1 MNKVYACIDG
11 LATSA
16 AVIDW
21 AAWSARRLSVPLEL
35 LHVLERPPEMPPVG
49 DYSGALGLGAQE
61 VLLQKL
67 SDLDAQRGKLAQEAG
82 RQILHSAHERANA
95 AGVAQ
100 VNGRMRHG
108 ELVDTLL
115 ELEPDARLFVLGEH
129 YQAGR
134 ARKIHL
140 DHHVERV
147 IRAVKRPVLVA
158 TAEQFVSPKRFV
170 IAYDGSATARKTVA
184 MVAASPLLQGLP
196 ALVAMVGADTP
207 AAQQALQDARQV
219 LQGAGFALETT
230 LLPGEPEQALPA
242 LLQSQSQSQSA
253 SLLVMGAYGHSRIRH
268 LIVGSTTTALLRLST
283 VPVLILR

>member
-11 LATSA
+11 LATTT

-35 LHVLERPPEMPPVG
+35 LHVLERPPEMPHVG
-49 DYSGALGLGAQE
+49 DYSGAIGLGAQE

-67 SDLDAQRGKLAQEAG
+67 SDLDEQRGKLAQESG
-82 RQILHSAHERANA
+82 RQMLQSARERASA
-95 AGVAQ
+95 AGATQ
-100 VNGRMRHG
+100 VDGRMRHG

-129 YQAGR
+129 YHASSP
-134 ARKIHL
+134 RKIHL

-147 IRAVKRPVLVA
+147 IRTVKRPVLVA
-158 TAEQFVSPKRFV
+158 TAEQFVAPERFV
-170 IAYDGSATARKTVA
+170 VAYDGSTTARKTVET
-184 MVAASPLLQGLP
+184 VARSPLLQGLP
-196 ALVAMVGADTP
+196 ALVALVGADTP
-207 AAQQALQDARQV
+207 AAQQVLQDARQV
-219 LQGAGFALETT
+219 LEGAGFAVETI

-242 LLQSQSQSQSA
+242 LLKTQTA
-253 SLLVMGAYGHSRIRH
+253 AMLVMGAYGHSRIRH
-268 LIVGSTTTALLRLST
+268 LIVGSTTTTLLRLSE

>member
-16 AVIDW
+16 AVVDW

-35 LHVLERPPEMPPVG
+35 LHVLEQPHAMPPVG

-67 SDLDAQRGKLAQEAG
+67 SALDEQRGKLAQEAG
-82 RQILHSAHERANA
+82 RQILHSAQERASA
-95 AGVAQ
+95 AGVPQ
-100 VNGRMRHG
+100 VEGRMRHG

-115 ELEPDARLFVLGEH
+115 ELEPDARLFVLGTH
-129 YQAGR
+129 HQAR
-134 ARKIHL
+134 SPRRIHL

-147 IRAVKRPVLVA
+147 VRAARRPVLVA
-158 TAEQFVSPKRFV
+158 TPEPFVAPERFV

-207 AAQQALQDARQV
+207 AAHQALQDARQV
-219 LQGAGFALETT
+219 LEGAGFALDTT
-230 LLPGEPEQALPA
+230 LLQGEPEQALPA
-242 LLQSQSQSQSA
+242 LLKAQGA